1 MKTLSFLWIGSLKK
15 AWWREACEHYAKR
28 LGRFHSIN
36 ETVLKD
42 APGKL
47 PEQERRRHE
56 GARIL
61 EKLSPGDF
69 AVVLDE
75 SGTQLGSRE
84 LAERLRTW
92 IEDPGRAP
100 CFVIGGAFGISDEVL
115 QRADFAWSLGKL
127 TLPHELARVVLLEQ
141 IYRASTILAGA
152 PYHH

>member
-15 AWWREACEHYAKR
+15 AWWREACEHYTAR
-28 LGRFHSIN
+28 LGKFHSLR

-56 GARIL
+56 GVRIL
-61 EKLSPGDF
+61 DKLGSGDY

-75 SGTQLGSRE
+75 SGTQLTSEE

-92 IEDPGRAP
+92 VEDPGRAP
-100 CFVIGGAFGISDEVL
+100 CFVIGGAYGLSGEVL
-115 QRADFAWSLGKL
+115 QRADFVWSLGRL
-127 TLPHELARVVLLEQ
+127 TLPHELARVLLLEQ
-141 IYRASTILAGA
+141 LYRASTILSGA